1 MTYELGREPTIEEIA
16 GSVGVSREEVAAS
29 MEAGAEVESLY
40 RPVGGSDDN
49 QLCRMDRLEEE
60 NNEHEALINR
70 MVLKEL
76 LSSLEEGEREIIVR
90 RYFHNQTQTQIAQD
104 LGISQVQVSRL
115 EKRILKAM
123 RKRFES

>member
-1 MTYELGREPTIEEIA
+1 
-16 GSVGVSREEVAAS
+16 
-29 MEAGAEVESLY
+29 
-40 RPVGGSDDN
+40 
-49 QLCRMDRLEEE
+49 
-60 NNEHEALINR
+60 

-76 LSSLEEGEREIIVR
+76 LSSLEEDEREIIVR
-90 RYFHNQTQTQIAQD
+90 RYFRNQTQTQIAQD

>member
-1 MTYELGREPTIEEIA
+1 MT
-16 GSVGVSREEVAAS
+16 GVQTCA
-29 MEAGAEVESLY
+29 L
-40 RPVGGSDDN
+40 PI
-49 QLCRMDRLEEE
+49 LDRLEEE